1 MGLHLIAS
9 LLSCRMA
16 SLQVMG
22 QSKVLMAIYIL
33 VRSKKASPLVKLNYY
48 MLMVILTRDSSK
60 MVSRMERAK

>member
-9 LLSCRMA
+9 LLSFRMA